1 MAIADDWSVAPN
13 GDIRHPSGTTIY
25 TVGEWEVY
33 LQAVA
38 SQLTGAGDDLLTLKL
53 PLPCRLDGLRD
64 TQVPARVTLLNGSNI
79 TDAQLPFLKFG
90 SVRQAGGNEQF
101 SGLKTIGNIVAAT
114 PIYLVQNN
122 AKVTKFW
129 PDGHVQVLVRV
140 KTGGAFIAG
149 GVVEVYSRK
158 YGQTYAR
165 AEADLTAG
173 GESITAIA
181 TELDPNITLSATA
194 AAALSSKITITPG
207 DVTKDMGNGNG
218 PKLYRGTITLTGGCT
233 LNELNHYLA
242 YITRETSTFTI
253 GGVPGWRFRGLHT
266 YTPDDKFPI
275 STISAGKL
283 LLRQGWWLEGSAD
296 DNYAVIADDGS
307 TQVPAVIVA
316 INAPNLEAGT
326 RVQLFNVT
334 DGVQILNTV
343 LSSAGLSYVLGWT
356 ADKTIRLRAAK
367 LGKLDVSAIG
377 VFTSGGLTFLDGQPA
392 DPVYVA
398 NGIDGSTIT
407 DFTADE
413 PNVQVDV
420 SDPDGVSSVR
430 ALYAWFRYYE
440 TSALGIAGVMFGGI
454 AAQDQANYIINPA
467 AANIKL
473 DNVTG
478 QPVKFNDGYLARS
491 DGTTVIAASSG
502 SVQMDPGK
510 AYLASGGGGG
520 STPADFLAA
529 ELESGYSV
537 ARALRIIAAAV
548 AGKSSGGPGGFVA
561 RNLTDTA
568 NQITGAAD
576 PATGNRT
583 SVTYGA

>member
-1 MAIADDWSVAPN
+1 MAIADDWSVAVN
-13 GDIRHPSGTTIY
+13 GDIRHPSGTAIY
-25 TVGEWEVY
+25 SVGEWEVY
-33 LQAVA
+33 LQTAA
-38 SQLTGAGDDLLTLKL
+38 SQLVGAGDDLATLKL

-64 TQVPARVTLLNGSNI
+64 AQVPARVTLLNGHNI

-101 SGLKTIGNIVAAT
+101 SGVKTIGNVVAST
-114 PIYLVQNN
+114 PIYVVQGG

-129 PDGHVQVLVRV
+129 PNGHIQILVRV
-140 KTGGAFIAG
+140 KTGGSLIDSG
-149 GVVEVYSRK
+149 LVSIYSRK
-158 YGQTYAR
+158 YGQTFAR
-165 AEADLTAG
+165 AEADLSAG

-181 TELDPNITLSATA
+181 TELDPNITLSLAA
-194 AAALSSKITITPG
+194 AAALSSKVTITTG
-207 DVTKDMGNGNG
+207 DTTKDLNNGSG
-218 PKLYRGTITLTGGCT
+218 PKLYKGTITLSGGCT
-233 LNELNHYLA
+233 LVEAAHYLH
-242 YITRETSTFTI
+242 YIMREDSAATI
-253 GGVPGWRFRGLHT
+253 GGVPGWRFRGLSN
-266 YTPDDKFPI
+266 YTPDDKYPI
-275 STISAGKL
+275 ATISAGQL
-283 LLRQGWWLEGSAD
+283 LLRQGWWLEGATSDA
-296 DNYAVIADDGS
+296 YALIADDGS

-334 DGVQILNTV
+334 DGVQIINTV
-343 LSSAGLSYVLGWT
+343 LASPGLSYVQGWV

-367 LGKLDVSAIG
+367 LGKVDVSAIG
-377 VFTSGGLTFLDGQPA
+377 VFTSGGLTFLNSQPA
-392 DPVYVA
+392 DPVYAA
-398 NGIDGSTIT
+398 NGIDGSTVT

-454 AAQDQANYIINPA
+454 AAQDEANYIIDPA
-467 AANIKL
+467 LADIKL

-478 QPVKFNDGYLARS
+478 SPVKFGDGYLARS
-491 DGTTVIAASSG
+491 DGSTVIASASG

-510 AYLASGGGGG
+510 AYVAAGA
-520 STPADFLAA
+520 TPGDFLGA

-548 AGKSSGGPGGFVA
+548 AGKSSGGPAGFTA

-568 NQITGAAD
+568 DQISGAAD
-576 PATGNRT
+576 PASGNRT
-583 SVTYGA
+583 SVTHGA